1 MNLLIITTILLGH
14 WLGDFVLQ
22 KNKLKP
28 SKSKILKVRLIKVIK
43 HLLPHTLLYSMVIS
57 LLMLILQI
65 CNILPILSY
74 WNILLF
80 FVITYITHFITD
92 FVITLI
98 NSDLLSKNKRHK
110 FFVSIGIDQFIHYF
124 LLFLSIKLMWF

>member
-1 MNLLIITTILLGH
+1 MNLLIITTILFGH
-14 WLGDFVLQ
+14 WFGDFVLQ

-28 SKSKILKVRLIKVIK
+28 SKSKNLKVRLTKVIK
-43 HLLPHTLLYSMVIS
+43 HLLPHTLLYSIVIS

-74 WNILLF
+74 WNVLLF

-110 FFVSIGIDQFIHYF
+110 FFVSIGFDQFIHYF
-124 LLFLSIKLMWF
+124 LLFLTIKLMWF